1 MKTSGMYR
9 WIGKDCGD
17 LRAGI
22 CFRCG
27 KALKP
32 GKAVVMEEDVRY
44 STYHDLGVPEDHID
58 TIMVVGLDCA
68 KTLRR
73 LTLEEESPVTSIS
86 LYERLDR
93 MTVFNEKL
101 RQQWLAS
108 EPDPKDLRKE
118 RLDYCDYVD
127 QVIADQR
134 QKAESKKS
142 RPAKN

>member
-1 MKTSGMYR
+1 
-9 WIGKDCGD
+9 
-17 LRAGI
+17 
-22 CFRCG
+22 
-27 KALKP
+27 
-32 GKAVVMEEDVRY
+32 MEEDVRY

-58 TIMVVGLDCA
+58 AIMVVGLDCA

-93 MTVFNEKL
+93 MTVFNEKQ

-118 RLDYCDYVD
+118 RLDYCDFID